1 MSAANR
7 SPLLALAS
15 LAALLFASHA
25 GAQQRRVEVK
35 KFQWDPVV
43 VHVAA
48 EAPRGVEVFMS
59 VKTTFWGIT
68 WIRPDSM
75 AVWLQRLRD
84 LTLSAALNDST
95 PYVSGRDE
103 SRMRVVKGIVQG
115 QKAYALQFIAPP
127 SLGRIEGWL
136 SPSFLADLSK
146 ALEKGVSAERD
157 LERSP
162 GIASAPRIYEQ
173 WEVDSMPASSGELT
187 FSTSGLDYMLRG
199 TIAVGFVVD
208 STGRVVPPSVTVYDC
223 RDPNLAK
230 QMTREVAAWKF
241 TPGMRNEQPVAT
253 RVHAALLL
261 DSRGSFTTGGD
272 RVIPGVRP

>member
-1 MSAANR
+1 
-7 SPLLALAS
+7 LHALAS

-59 VKTTFWGIT
+59 VKTKFWGLT

-75 AVWLQRLRD
+75 TAWLQALRD
-84 LTLSAALNDST
+84 LTSSSALNDST

-136 SPSFLADLSK
+136 SPAFLADLSK
-146 ALEKGVSAERD
+146 ARH
-157 LERSP
+157 P
-162 GIASAPRIYEQ
+162 
-173 WEVDSMPASSGELT
+173 
-187 FSTSGLDYMLRG
+187 
-199 TIAVGFVVD
+199 
-208 STGRVVPPSVTVYDC
+208 
-223 RDPNLAK
+223 
-230 QMTREVAAWKF
+230 
-241 TPGMRNEQPVAT
+241 
-253 RVHAALLL
+253 
-261 DSRGSFTTGGD
+261 
-272 RVIPGVRP
+272 